1 MKSYYVYILASG
13 KYGTLYTGVTDD
25 LIRRIDQ
32 HKKGTNEGFTK
43 KYNVDQ
49 LVYFEDTPDIS
60 AAITKEK
67 QIKKWKRDWKIRLI
81 ESTNQTWRDLSDDF
95 FKEQ

>member
-32 HKKGTNEGFTK
+32 HKRGTNEGFTK

-81 ESTNQTWRDLSDDF
+81 ESTNPTWRDLSDDF